1 MSQREL
7 ILLYLEA
14 HGSITPLEALQHCG
28 CFRLAARIRELREEG
43 KVITTRTETASG
55 SPKVSYARY
64 ELAPING
71 RLFAS

>member
-1 MSQREL
+1 VSQREL

-43 KVITTRTETASG
+43 KVITTKIETTG
-55 SPKVSYARY
+55 DIQKVNFARY